1 MYPPKVPEITVL
13 ELKALMDAGQTPFIL
28 DVREEKEYAIAHLDG
43 TLIPLGQLPD
53 RIGELEDHKDALIVV
68 HCRSGPRS
76 TQAVQYLRSLGFE
89 QATNLRGGVL
99 AWSREIDPSMPTY

>member
-1 MYPPKVPEITVL
+1 MYSVPEITVH
-13 ELKALMDAGQTPFIL
+13 ELKALMDDDQTPLIL
-28 DVREEKEYAIAHLDG
+28 DVREEQEYAIANLDG
-43 TLIPLGQLPD
+43 TLIPLRQLPH
-53 RIGELEDHKDALIVV
+53 RLGELEDHKDALIVV

-76 TQAVQYLRSLGFE
+76 TQAVQYLRAFGFE

>member
-1 MYPPKVPEITVL
+1 MYPPRVPEITVQ
-13 ELKALMDAGQTPFIL
+13 ELKALMDAGETPFIL
-28 DVREEKEYAIAHLDG
+28 DVREEQEYAIANLAG
-43 TLIPLGQLPD
+43 MLIPLRQLPNRLD
-53 RIGELEDHKDALIVV
+53 ELEEHKDALIVV

-76 TQAVQYLRSLGFE
+76 AQAVQYLRSFGFE